1 MTDNVEFSTIGQIDS
16 RLADLIGQAS
26 VPLLE
31 GDDFF
36 RELVNTLPAAIY
48 ATDSAGYVI
57 YFNEAAACVW
67 GARPELGKSRW
78 CGSWRL
84 FWPDGREL
92 PHDQC
97 PMAIAVK
104 ERRFIRGLE
113 AVVERPDGSRVS
125 LIPYPTPIYGES
137 GAFLGAVN
145 MMVDISDRKRAEDT
159 EKILVRELQH
169 RSNNLLTVVQA
180 IAQQSLSGDFSLP
193 EARRVF
199 EGRLQ
204 ALARAND
211 RLIKSNWKGANL
223 SEVVHQELNVFTQR
237 AIIDGVSV
245 MIAAQDVQSFSL
257 ILHELATNA
266 VKHGALS
273 NGSGTV
279 AVSWVVQHD
288 GKATLLK
295 FKWQER
301 GGPAVVAPTRR
312 GFGTSLLKSTYKH
325 ARVDYEIGGLCC
337 EIDLPIGDSD
347 ISTTYATAG
356 RKVDQ

>member
-1 MTDNVEFSTIGQIDS
+1 MTDDVAFGAIGGIDA
-16 RLADLIGQAS
+16 RLADLISRAS

-36 RELVNTLPAAIY
+36 CKLVNALPAAIY

-57 YFNEAAACVW
+57 YFNEAAASIW
-67 GARPELGKSRW
+67 GTRPELGKSRW

-84 FWPDGREL
+84 LWPDGREL

-104 ERRFIRGLE
+104 EKRFIRGLE
-113 AVVERPDGSRVS
+113 AVVERPDGSRIS

-145 MMVDISDRKRAEDT
+145 LMVDISDRKRAEET

-180 IAQQSLSGDFSLP
+180 IAQQSLSGDFSLA
-193 EARRVF
+193 EAKQVF

-211 RLIKSNWKGANL
+211 RLIKSSWRGADL
-223 SEVVHQELNVFTQR
+223 SEVVHQELDVFTQR
-237 AIIDGVSV
+237 AIIDGVNV
-245 MIAAQDVQSFSL
+245 VIAPQDVQSFSL

-273 NGSGTV
+273 NGKGTIT
-279 AVSWVVQHD
+279 VSWMIQHD
-288 GKATLLK
+288 GKGSLVR

-301 GGPAVVAPTRR
+301 GGPAVVSPTRR

-325 ARVDYEIGGLCC
+325 ARVDYEIEGLSC
-337 EIDLPIGDSD
+337 EIDLPLGDSD
-347 ISTTYATAG
+347 INTSYATERA
-356 RKVDQ
+356 QN